1 MRVLLLDEG
10 DFADRIEHVYIGVC
24 GKIGQHAAA
33 SEMCGRHDWNRL
45 IADVESERQ
54 AVRVNTRKVV
64 LDEVRRLVR
73 DVEIHM
79 TQTQAFHLEVDR
91 TGDDVARREF
101 RSEEHTSEL
110 QSLMRITYAVFCLK
124 NKNLEHT
131 TQKT

>member
-1 MRVLLLDEG
+1 MRISDWSSDVCSSDLRIRGKAIGAVQSGAG
-10 DFADRIEHVYIGVC
+10 DFADRIEPVDIGVC

-79 TQTQAFHLEVDR
+79 TQTQAFHLEVDT
-91 TGDDVARREF
+91 TGDVGNGRKSLRE
-101 RSEEHTSEL
+101 RGS
-110 QSLMRITYAVFCLK
+110 K
-124 NKNLEHT
+124 
-131 TQKT
+131 